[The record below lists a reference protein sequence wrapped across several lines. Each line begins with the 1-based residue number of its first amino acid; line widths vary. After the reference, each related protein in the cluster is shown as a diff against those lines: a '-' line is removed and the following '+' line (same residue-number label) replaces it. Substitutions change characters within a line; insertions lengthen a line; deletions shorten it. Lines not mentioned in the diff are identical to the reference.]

1 MLSAR
6 GCIDASRASRRL
18 SASSTRPLCFAQPAV
33 NAARLCSALQAP
45 SARERADKQ
54 NRIRLAQ
61 RAVSAETG
69 QRSRAQLHVVCKA
82 RASALGRCMAAS
94 DSPAAV
100 RGPGACEHARSC
112 RFKDHAWPRHAAV
125 VHLSSL
131 YRVHLIFLA
140 APPHVCKSKASCR
153 KASGRAAPSSASR
166 LRPVGQQT
174 LNRCSARLVS
184 QECLGE

>member
-100 RGPGACEHARSC
+100 RGPGAREHARSC
-112 RFKDHAWPRHAAV
+112 RFVDMTTRGHDTPLWCTCRHCTEFT
-125 VHLSSL
+125 SSFWQHRL
-131 YRVHLIFLA
+131 MSV
-140 APPHVCKSKASCR
+140 
-153 KASGRAAPSSASR
+153 RAK
-166 LRPVGQQT
+166 LPVGK
-174 LNRCSARLVS
+174 L
-184 QECLGE
+184 LGGQRQAQRAGLDRSGSKL